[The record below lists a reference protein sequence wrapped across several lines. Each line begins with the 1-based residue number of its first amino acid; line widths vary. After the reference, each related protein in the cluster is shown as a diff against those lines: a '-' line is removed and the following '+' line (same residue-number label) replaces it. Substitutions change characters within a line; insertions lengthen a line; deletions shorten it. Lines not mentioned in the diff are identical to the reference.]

1 MEFGVS
7 ETRIATRLA
16 QLSEIGARPCGG
28 MQRLSYSRE
37 EHEAQVLL
45 ADWLRDLDLHVSW
58 DEAGNVIGRCEGSDP
73 HAPAIMTGSH
83 LDTQLG
89 GGRFDG
95 AAGVVAAVEAVAA
108 IKGSG
113 LIHRHPIEVV
123 AWAGEEG
130 SARFDLGLIGSR
142 AMVGALKPDDLNMQC
157 RLTGQ
162 TLREAM
168 QSLQIDPAEIAQA
181 ERPAGTVRAVIELHI
196 EQGPQLESSGSQIG
210 VVTAVAGNTRLPLR
224 IRGQQAHSGGMPM
237 HLRRDALCG
246 AAEILL
252 RAEGAARRRTS
263 PPVVVSA
270 GYFHHEPRSI
280 AIIPGVAEMT
290 LDVRS
295 VDARAIDEVVEEIRR
310 EAINIAERRGLEVD
324 FEPTWG
330 TPPARLDQEISAVI
344 VQACE
349 DVGVTWK
356 ELASGAGHD
365 SMMLARRF
373 PAGMVFVPSV
383 GGISHAPD
391 EFTPIEDLTAGAMV
405 LCRSIA
411 HLAE

>member
-1 MEFGVS
+1 
-7 ETRIATRLA
+7 
-16 QLSEIGARPCGG
+16 
-28 MQRLSYSRE
+28 
-37 EHEAQVLL
+37 
-45 ADWLRDLDLHVSW
+45 
-58 DEAGNVIGRCEGSDP
+58 
-73 HAPAIMTGSH
+73 
-83 LDTQLG
+83 
-89 GGRFDG
+89 
-95 AAGVVAAVEAVAA
+95 
-108 IKGSG
+108 
-113 LIHRHPIEVV
+113 
-123 AWAGEEG
+123 
-130 SARFDLGLIGSR
+130 
-142 AMVGALKPDDLNMQC
+142 MQC

-168 QSLQIDPAEIAQA
+168 QSLQIDPDDIARA
-181 ERPAGTVRAVIELHI
+181 ERPAGAVRAVIELHI
-196 EQGPQLESSGSQIG
+196 EQGPELESSGSQIG

-224 IRGQQAHSGGMPM
+224 IRGQQAHSGAMPM
-237 HLRRDALCG
+237 HLRQDALCG
-246 AAEILL
+246 AAEVLL
-252 RAEGAARRRTS
+252 RAEAAARRRTS

-295 VDARAIDEVVEEIRR
+295 VDAEAIDEVVEEIRR
-310 EAINIAERRGLEVD
+310 EAINVAGTRRLEVD

-330 TPPARLDQEISAVI
+330 APPARLDQEISAVI
-344 VQACE
+344 VEACE

-373 PAGMVFVPSV
+373 PAGMVFVPSA

-391 EFTPIEDLTAGAMV
+391 EFTSIEDLTAGAMV
-405 LCRSIA
+405 LCRSIG